1 VSDHSVEP
9 SKGQMK
15 RRIAMRFLRRIGFGL
30 VALAGLLWFV
40 AGYEDINCQRGI
52 ESSKVNGLSSIADR
66 SFNPQMLRKGV
77 ALQMR
82 LDQAAVARQGTLIA
96 RTVSLNVWVRNFA
109 GAQSSVDQIVK
120 VHAGYMAAMT
130 ISSPKDASHSL
141 SSNIAIPT
149 AQGDAALDEL
159 RKLGRVE
166 EERQSTEEVSS
177 QSEDLDIRLKN
188 ARQAEKRLSDILR
201 MGTGKVSDV
210 LEVEKEMARV
220 REEIE
225 RMESEQKHLNNRVA
239 FTAIDL
245 NLTEEF
251 QARLG
256 GGSPLLGLRV
266 RNALASGYHSA
277 EGGLL
282 DAFVFLLSVG
292 PSLIIWTLILFWP
305 ARWAWRR
312 WRKSQE
318 MA

>member
-1 VSDHSVEP
+1 
-9 SKGQMK
+9 
-15 RRIAMRFLRRIGFGL
+15 MRFLRRIVFGI
-30 VALAGLLWFV
+30 VALAGLLWVV
-40 AGYEDINCQRGI
+40 ARYEDINYQRGI
-52 ESSKVNGLSSIADR
+52 ESSKVTGLSAIADR
-66 SFNPQMLRKGV
+66 SFNAQMLWKGV
-77 ALQMR
+77 APQMR
-82 LDQAAVARQGTLIA
+82 LDQAVVARQGTLVA
-96 RTVSLNVWVRNFA
+96 RTVSLNVSVRNFA
-109 GAQSSVDQIVK
+109 AARATVDQIVK
-120 VHAGYMAAMT
+120 AHAGYMATMT

-141 SSNIAIPT
+141 SANIAIPT
-149 AQGDAALDEL
+149 AHCDAALDEL

-166 EERQSTEEVSS
+166 EERQSIEEVSS

-225 RMESEQKHLNNRVA
+225 RMESEQKHLNNRVVFA
-239 FTAIDL
+239 AIDL

-256 GGSPLLGLRV
+256 GGSPLLGLQV
-266 RNALASGYHSA
+266 RNALVNGYHSA

-282 DAFVFLLSVG
+282 GAFVFLLSVG

-312 WRKSQE
+312 WRKSHE